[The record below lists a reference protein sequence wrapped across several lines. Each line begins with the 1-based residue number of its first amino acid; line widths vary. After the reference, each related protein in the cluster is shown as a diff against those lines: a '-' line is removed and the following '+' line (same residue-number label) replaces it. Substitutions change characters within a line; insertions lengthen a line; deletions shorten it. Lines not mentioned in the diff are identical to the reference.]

1 MRISH
6 LVGAPLIPAVRL
18 WRARGGIAS
27 ASRAGP
33 LPRWAIAA
41 TVLGC
46 VVWGV
51 GEAVGYAAGAGEP
64 SAASML
70 EYELHKT
77 RYLGRTTRAY
87 AL

>member
-1 MRISH
+1 
-6 LVGAPLIPAVRL
+6 
-18 WRARGGIAS
+18 
-27 ASRAGP
+27 
-33 LPRWAIAA
+33 
-41 TVLGC
+41 
-46 VVWGV
+46 
-51 GEAVGYAAGAGEP
+51 VGYAAGAGEP